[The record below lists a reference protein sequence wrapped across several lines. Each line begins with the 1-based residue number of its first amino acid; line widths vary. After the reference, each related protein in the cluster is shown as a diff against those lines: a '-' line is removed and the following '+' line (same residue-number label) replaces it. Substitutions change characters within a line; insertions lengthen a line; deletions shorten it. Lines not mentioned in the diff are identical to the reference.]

1 MQTDITNDALVA
13 IKNAEAVGKSE
24 VVVKPTS
31 KLLKGILLIM
41 QKSGYIG
48 EFEYID
54 DKRGGK
60 FRIGLMHK
68 INKCGVIK
76 PRFPVK
82 KDDYEKWEQRY
93 LPARDFGLLIVSTP
107 HGLMTH
113 RESKEKGTGGRL
125 IAYAY

>member
-1 MQTDITNDALVA
+1 MQADIVNDALVA

-31 KLLKGILLIM
+31 KLLKGVLLLM
-41 QKSGYIG
+41 QKKGYIG
-48 EFEYID
+48 EFEDIE

-60 FRIGLMHK
+60 FRISLIHK

-82 KDDYEKWEQRY
+82 RGEYEKWEQRY
-93 LPARDFGLLIVSTP
+93 LPARGFGLLVVSTSS
-107 HGLMTH
+107 GLMTH
-113 RESKEKGTGGRL
+113 QESEEKGLGGRL
-125 IAYAY
+125 IAYVY